1 MRCGGCGR
9 ERQQG
14 NAPCPFCGAPGE
26 PESGV
31 FHTSAVYVSSGKAE
45 RLYRSVEELPGD
57 LRSTLEKSTNGANSG
72 TIIIADRNGRRE
84 IAKALRHWR
93 VAGRPAAAPRTPEGR
108 MGAARAARIAAAAFL
123 AVIALALIA
132 YAAAAL
138 FQWR

>member
-1 MRCGGCGR
+1 
-9 ERQQG
+9 
-14 NAPCPFCGAPGE
+14 
-26 PESGV
+26 V
-31 FHTSAVYVSSGKAE
+31 FHTSAVYVSAGKGE

-93 VAGRPAAAPRTPEGR
+93 VTGRPAAARTPESR
-108 MGAARAARIAAAAFL
+108 MGAARAARIAAAVFL
-123 AVIALALIA
+123 ALIVLALIA
-132 YAAAAL
+132 YAAAAV